1 MKVLVFDQF
10 SDLGGAQTCLLMA
23 LRAMRARGW
32 DVTTGLP
39 GHGALSDRMRE
50 LGFRIFPISCGPY
63 GLGQKS
69 ITDGARFLSQL
80 PRLACEVR
88 RQARSLAPDLIYL
101 NGPRL
106 LPAAALAGLR
116 TPILFHAH
124 SCVVNPVVRSLA
136 GEALRRLRPSLVACC
151 RFVAESWKGFVPS
164 ERVSVVFNGVAGPQD
179 AAPTRNCGGPVIGC
193 IGRIA
198 PEKGQLEFV
207 AVARRIHREMPH
219 SRFIVTGAPLFNS
232 DAKRYHRQVLEASH
246 GLPIEF
252 HGWTTNVY
260 SALAD
265 LDLLLV
271 PSNSFE
277 ATTRVIPEAFAAD
290 VPVVA
295 FASGGIPEVVDHGR
309 TGFLAGSVDE
319 MARCA
324 IELLSGDA
332 ARRAA
337 ITRAASESW
346 QTRFTPECF
355 EPRLLRAVEVAAQ
368 FSA

>member
-10 SDLGGAQTCLLMA
+10 SDLGGAQSCLLMA
-23 LRAMRARGW
+23 LQVMRARGW
-32 DVTTGLP
+32 EVTAGLP
-39 GHGALSDRMRE
+39 GRGALCDRMRQ
-50 LGFRIFPISCGPY
+50 LGLATFPISCGPY

-69 ITDGARFLSQL
+69 IADGARFLSQL
-80 PRLACEVR
+80 PLLASEMR
-88 RQARSLAPDLIYL
+88 RQARSLAPDVVYL

-116 TPILFHAH
+116 IPVLFHAH
-124 SCVVNPVVRSLA
+124 SCVANPVVRSLA
-136 GEALRRLRPSLVACC
+136 GEALRRLRASLVACC
-151 RFVAESWKGFVPS
+151 RFVAESWESFVPS
-164 ERVSVVFNGVAGPQD
+164 ERVSVVFNGVAGPPP
-179 AAPTRNCGGPVIGC
+179 AARIRNSGGPVVGC

-207 AVARRIHREMPH
+207 AAARAIHREIPN
-219 SRFIVTGAPLFNS
+219 SRFVVTGAPLFS
-232 DAKRYHRQVLEASH
+232 RDAVRYHQRVLEASH

-252 HGWTTNVY
+252 QGWITNVY

-265 LDLLLV
+265 LDLLLA

-277 ATTRVIPEAFAAD
+277 ATTRVIPEAFAAG
-290 VPVVA
+290 VPVIA

-309 TGFLAGSVDE
+309 TGFLAESVDE
-319 MARCA
+319 MARRA

-332 ARRAA
+332 ARRNA
-337 ITRAASESW
+337 ITGAARESW